1 MGVASVALFL
11 VPVLLFTGLL
21 AWYFSLVQT
30 RRRRMLE
37 VAGWLEA
44 GLAGRGRVLGTRW
57 VGPSDLFASL
67 DLDGHR
73 LYSASAHARLG
84 GHGLSDRITLRCDLD
99 CAPRFA
105 AEILSERWSLLPTDA
120 PPGIYDQ
127 AGTQNFRLG
136 VYVMASGQHVVSNY
150 RELARSLL
158 NSQPL
163 HVQQLTLSPESPHL
177 ELSLDLDFACPPPPI
192 PVFCLLQ
199 RLAGSVP
206 QHSR

>member
-1 MGVASVALFL
+1 VASVALFL
-11 VPVLLFTGLL
+11 VPVLVFTGLL
-21 AWYFSLVQT
+21 AWCFSLVQT

-37 VAGWLEA
+37 VASWLEA

-84 GHGLSDRITLRCDLD
+84 GRELSDRITLRCNLD
-99 CAPRFA
+99 CPPRFS
-105 AEILSERWSLLPTDA
+105 AEILSERWSLLPTDT
-120 PPGIYDQ
+120 PPGICNQ
-127 AGTQNFRLG
+127 AGTQNSRLG
-136 VYVMASGQHVVSNY
+136 VYVVASAQHVVSNY
-150 RELARSLL
+150 RELVRSLL

-163 HVQQLTLSPESPHL
+163 HIQQLTLSPESPHL
-177 ELSLDLDFACPPPPI
+177 ELSLDLDFACPPPPA
-192 PVFCLLQ
+192 PVFRLLQ
-199 RLAGSVP
+199 RLADSVP